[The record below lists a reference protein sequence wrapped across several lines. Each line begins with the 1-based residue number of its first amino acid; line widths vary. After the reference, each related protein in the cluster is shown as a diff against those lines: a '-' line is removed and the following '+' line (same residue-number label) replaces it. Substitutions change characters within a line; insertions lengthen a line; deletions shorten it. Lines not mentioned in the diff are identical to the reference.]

1 MKNTKVIAA
10 LLVSLCCAQAV
21 WAAPKGAADK
31 LTTEVARVNDEGVSA
46 ALFELVLKDQLQAGA
61 QDSAVLRDAIR
72 TNLVLQTF
80 LTQQALKQRIDKV
93 ADVQLR
99 MEMARKSV
107 LAAAWQQQWLQ
118 DNPVSDAEVQTEY
131 AALVTRSGNKEYQIR
146 QVVLRDETSARLV
159 LDQIKGGKKLED
171 LARTYS
177 IDEASKMDGG
187 LVAWVNPAAL
197 IAPLGEV
204 VAKAKIGQ
212 LLAEPVKTAAGWHV
226 LELVAERPFALPSL
240 AQIKPQLQQSLAQR
254 KLEAAIQADVN
265 KAKIELR

>member
-61 QDSAVLRDAIR
+61 QDSAALRDSIR

-107 LAAAWQQQWLQ
+107 LAVAWQQQWHLRL
-118 DNPVSDAEVQTEY
+118 NVGC
-131 AALVTRSGNKEYQIR
+131 RCSG
-146 QVVLRDETSARLV
+146 
-159 LDQIKGGKKLED
+159 
-171 LARTYS
+171 
-177 IDEASKMDGG
+177 
-187 LVAWVNPAAL
+187 W
-197 IAPLGEV
+197 
-204 VAKAKIGQ
+204 
-212 LLAEPVKTAAGWHV
+212 
-226 LELVAERPFALPSL
+226 
-240 AQIKPQLQQSLAQR
+240 
-254 KLEAAIQADVN
+254 
-265 KAKIELR
+265 